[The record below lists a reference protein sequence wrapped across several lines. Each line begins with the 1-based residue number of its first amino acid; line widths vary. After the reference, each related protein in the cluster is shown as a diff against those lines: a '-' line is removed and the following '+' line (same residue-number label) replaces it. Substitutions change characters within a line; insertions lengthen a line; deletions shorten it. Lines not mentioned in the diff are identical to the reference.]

1 MNPWDEIE
9 SFVTDDLHAAV
20 SHAHTLGSQAQAT
33 PLVAAV
39 AARFLGLPVS
49 RVAMALVCGATID
62 AAVRAFHDG
71 VGWVLSGDAGAIAWA
86 DDAETLL
93 IAARTEPP
101 SPPTASLGLFAVP
114 ADASGVVRTHRTS
127 IGSDSTSH
135 VHLAGVR
142 VGNLARIDDGGDAT
156 WSAIGGALDKA
167 TIVAAA
173 ELAGL
178 ARGALDAA
186 VAYATAREQ
195 FGAPIAT
202 YQALAHRLADMAIDT
217 EAAELAVEESAD
229 SPTPQ
234 NASRAK
240 IIAND
245 AAHRVTAG
253 LHQINGGVGFYAD
266 QTPPAYY
273 ARALALRVE
282 MGDSSLH
289 RLRLARSLAYPAQRL

>member
-1 MNPWDEIE
+1 MPRR
-9 SFVTDDLHAAV
+9 
-20 SHAHTLGSQAQAT
+20 G
-33 PLVAAV
+33 
-39 AARFLGLPVS
+39 R
-49 RVAMALVCGATID
+49 
-62 AAVRAFHDG
+62 
-71 VGWVLSGDAGAIAWA
+71 
-86 DDAETLL
+86 
-93 IAARTEPP
+93 P
-101 SPPTASLGLFAVP
+101 S
-114 ADASGVVRTHRTS
+114 
-127 IGSDSTSH
+127 
-135 VHLAGVR
+135 
-142 VGNLARIDDGGDAT
+142 
-156 WSAIGGALDKA
+156 SAALDKA

-173 ELAGL
+173 ELAGV

-186 VAYATAREQ
+186 VAYATGREQ

-217 EAAELAVEESAD
+217 ESAELAVEEAAD
-229 SPTPQ
+229 TPTPQ

-282 MGDSSLH
+282 MGDSSHPSASAGSAAWRILQKVYELGG
-289 RLRLARSLAYPAQRL
+289 LR

>member
-1 MNPWDEIE
+1 MNPWADVE
-9 SFVTDDLHAAV
+9 SMTTNDLSASVAR
-20 SHAHTLGSQAQAT
+20 ALDLGSQARAT
-33 PLVAAV
+33 PLVPIAA
-39 AARFLGLPVS
+39 AAFLGIAAP
-49 RVAMALVCGATID
+49 RVAMALVCGATTD
-62 AAVRAFHDG
+62 VPVRAFHDHD
-71 VGWVLSGDAGAIAWA
+71 GWVLSGDAGAIPWGSAA
-86 DDAETLL
+86 ATLL
-93 IAARTEPP
+93 VAAHTEPP
-101 SPPTASLGLFAVP
+101 SSSSTPLGLFIV
-114 ADASGVVRTHRTS
+114 DAAAPGVIRTARPS
-127 IGSDSTSH
+127 IGSDTTSR

-142 VGNLARIDDGGDAT
+142 VGDAARYDDAT
-156 WSAIGGALDKA
+156 RAPWSSVVAALDKA

-186 VAYATAREQ
+186 VAYASAREQ

-217 EAAELAVEESAD
+217 DSAELAVEESAAA
-229 SPTPQ
+229 PTAQ
-234 NASRAK
+234 NASRSK

-282 MGDSSLH
+282 MGDNSIH
-289 RLRLARSLAYPAQRL
+289 RLRLAYPAAGL